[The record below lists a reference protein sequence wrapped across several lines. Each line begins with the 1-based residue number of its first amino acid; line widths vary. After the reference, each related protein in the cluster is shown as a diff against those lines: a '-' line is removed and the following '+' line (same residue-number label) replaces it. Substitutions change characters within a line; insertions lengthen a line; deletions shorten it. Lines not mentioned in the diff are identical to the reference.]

1 MKNSFKK
8 KIVEIYKL
16 LVELGFNNGSEGNV
30 SIRTGKQILITPSG
44 IDSKNLRTNDISV
57 INLEGELE
65 NNIKPS
71 SEAEMHTM
79 IYKKRSEVNAIVHCH
94 SNWASVISCL
104 RQKIPSFHYMVAE
117 FGGRDIRCSK
127 YATFGSKKIAK
138 NVFDASIKRKG
149 CIIANHG
156 QICFGLDLDEAF
168 HLSLALEK
176 LSKQFYFCLLTDK
189 NKLLTKI
196 EMNKVIK
203 LFDTYKVRR

>member
-1 MKNSFKK
+1 
-8 KIVEIYKL
+8 
-16 LVELGFNNGSEGNV
+16 
-30 SIRTGKQILITPSG
+30 
-44 IDSKNLRTNDISV
+44 
-57 INLEGELE
+57 
-65 NNIKPS
+65 
-71 SEAEMHTM
+71 
-79 IYKKRSEVNAIVHCH
+79 
-94 SNWASVISCL
+94 
-104 RQKIPSFHYMVAE
+104 MVAE

-156 QICFGLDLDEAF
+156 QICFGFDLDEAF

-203 LFDTYKVRR
+203 LFDTYKVRRWIWM

>member
-1 MKNSFKK
+1 
-8 KIVEIYKL
+8 
-16 LVELGFNNGSEGNV
+16 
-30 SIRTGKQILITPSG
+30 
-44 IDSKNLRTNDISV
+44 
-57 INLEGELE
+57 
-65 NNIKPS
+65 
-71 SEAEMHTM
+71 M

-156 QICFGLDLDEAF
+156 QICFGFDLDEAF